1 MAETKK
7 KYAQGKNPNSKKNLE
22 LGKDYRFKAGDK
34 QGKSENGKKGA
45 AKRTENIQIRKIIEQ
60 AVQKAYKNEETGAEE
75 YPLIAGV
82 AKMVDRF
89 RKTGNIHDLE
99 AISEHLGQKPA
110 QKVEQVVITPEVD
123 FDKLAALRKAL
134 RKDD

>member
-1 MAETKK
+1 MTQKK
-7 KYAQGKNPNSKKNLE
+7 KYAQGENPNSKKNLE
-22 LGKDYRFKAGDK
+22 LGKEYRFKPGDK
-34 QGKSENGKKGA
+34 QGKSENGKLGA
-45 AKRTENIQIRKIIEQ
+45 QKRNENLIIRKIIET

-89 RKTGNIHDLE
+89 RKTGNIADLE

-110 QKVEQVVITPEVD
+110 EKVEQVVITPEVD

-134 RKDD
+134 RDDD